1 MQPFAPG
8 DRVVAINTDLSAPI
22 CGPANAERHP
32 FLFPDGPLRKD
43 VIYHVVSVSASGDG
57 NQSLKLTGIRVFWGG
72 QELPWNSSRFRKVD
86 TLKGHLPRKRR
97 RKQPVA
103 ASRLLTPSIPQ

>member
-43 VIYHVVSVSASGDG
+43 VIYHVVSVSSSGDG
-57 NQSLKLTGIRVFWGG
+57 NQSLKLTGIRVFWGSH
-72 QELPWNSSRFRKVD
+72 EMPWNSSRFRKVD